1 MLQVYLVREDDIKL
15 TKLQARQRRWMMIS
29 GALAIFFTGYPHV
42 WSVYQPYM
50 IEQAGWSREQASMC
64 FYLTLCIFVFG
75 NIIGGRIQDKCDPR
89 LVVFAGGGIS
99 TVGILLSAFLIVS
112 SPLPIYFTYGVMQGL
127 GQGMIYA
134 TIVST
139 AQKWFPGRTG
149 FASGLIVTANGLC
162 GFFLAPFS
170 RYLLETG
177 GPKLAFLVVGT
188 ASAVVWILSSLFFCV
203 PDPVWRQE
211 EEARINRKGFNE
223 DKKTRQ
229 YTASGMIRT
238 KSFYFLLATMFL
250 GLISYFIISPVSQT
264 HQVDLG
270 IPASIAVSAVMA
282 GSLANAGARL
292 LFPTLA
298 DKIGRLRCIR
308 GVLTT
313 AAAAMV
319 ILSVSYSYAAVAAIV
334 IMYGCYGGIM
344 GIFPSFTSAVFGME
358 HSGENYGLVML
369 GIVFATFGAPMITSI
384 VERNGYGMHAVFAVG
399 AVSAIAAIVFT
410 QLLKRELRNME

>member
-1 MLQVYLVREDDIKL
+1 MVREDDIKL

-50 IEQAGWSREQASMC
+50 MEQAGWSRGQTSMC
-64 FYLTLCIFVFG
+64 FYLALCIFVFG
-75 NIIGGRIQDKCDPR
+75 NIIGGRIQDKYDPR
-89 LVVFAGGGIS
+89 LVVFAGGWIS
-99 TVGILLSAFLIVS
+99 TMGILLSAFLVVS
-112 SPLPIYFTYGVMQGL
+112 SPLPIYFTYGVMQGA
-127 GQGMIYA
+127 GQGMTYA
-134 TIVST
+134 AIIST

-162 GFFLAPFS
+162 GFFLAPLS
-170 RYLLETG
+170 RYLLEKG

-188 ASAVVWILSSLFFCV
+188 ASAVAWILSSLFFRV
-203 PDPVWRQE
+203 PDPVWGQE
-211 EEARINRKGFNE
+211 EETRMNQKGFNE

-238 KSFYFLLATMFL
+238 KRFYFLLAIMFL
-250 GLISYFIISPVSQT
+250 GLLSYFIISPVSQS
-264 HQVDLG
+264 HQIDLG

-282 GSLANAGARL
+282 GSLINAGARL
-292 LFPTLA
+292 IFPALA
-298 DKIGRLRCIR
+298 DKIGRIRCIR
-308 GVLTT
+308 GVLVA

-319 ILSVSYSYAAVAAIV
+319 VLSVSYSYAAVAAIV

-369 GIVFATFGAPMITSI
+369 GIVFAALGAPIITSI
-384 VERNGYGMHAVFAVG
+384 VVGKGYGMHAVFAVG
-399 AVSAIAAIVFT
+399 AVFAIAAIVFV
-410 QLLKRELRNME
+410 QLLKRELSNME